1 MTGPVNRESELQFS
15 LAFIIAVF
23 IHTVMFVAVIA
34 PRMHSL
40 WELQRLGDKLFRNDG
55 SGRDIIVNINQDD
68 KRVVVRETLLSD
80 RDSSAKGFITKKQ
93 GDRWLNN
100 SLDFRL
106 LRGDRGRGGSGD
118 AVLRSNKSRILS
130 SDESEM
136 VVTLDKRT
144 SGGGEEGNHGILDK
158 SLIPDRF
165 NVTKENAIFYSNDG
179 RFSYNT
185 LKFRNFKFFKEL
197 KDKIASNWHPP
208 LMANAV
214 LQGYNP
220 ITGGYTPGYT
230 RIMLIPSQEVVTV
243 FVLDKNGEVIQAKLL
258 DSMGN
263 RYLDKS
269 CMEAITLSKN
279 FGKVPKELL
288 QEGKVLVVPFIFGY
302 YVN

>member
-1 MTGPVNRESELQFS
+1 MTGPVNRESELQF
-15 LAFIIAVF
+15 LLVFIIAVF
-23 IHTVMFVAVIA
+23 IHMVMFVAVIA

-40 WELQRLGDKLFRNDG
+40 WELQSQGDKLFRNDG

-106 LRGDRGRGGSGD
+106 LRGNRGRGGSGD
-118 AVLRSNKSRILS
+118 AALRSNKSRILS

-136 VVTLDKRT
+136 VVTLDKST
-144 SGGGEEGNHGILDK
+144 SGGGEEGNHGIFDK